1 VHLRLAFGIACMEEH
16 GFALHKA
23 AFIEMSFV
31 YAMVGSLLVCLL
43 TVFAARVLVLIM
55 P

>member
-1 VHLRLAFGIACMEEH
+1 MDLLYTRPL
-16 GFALHKA
+16 L
-23 AFIEMSFV
+23 EMPCI